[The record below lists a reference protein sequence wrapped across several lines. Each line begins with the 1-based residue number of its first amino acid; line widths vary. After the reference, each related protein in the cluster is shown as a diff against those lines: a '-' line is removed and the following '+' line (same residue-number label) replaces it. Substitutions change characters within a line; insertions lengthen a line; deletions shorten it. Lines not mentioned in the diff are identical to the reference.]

1 MCVEGFNTT
10 SWNNM
15 EDCCINVMNA
25 SKMQLY
31 IIHVYTGVKHRYLF
45 AAAGCKESS
54 VLTQA
59 PRIPPLVTSAAEHAA
74 QCNESVC

>member
-15 EDCCINVMNA
+15 EDHCIKVMNA

-31 IIHVYTGVKHRYLF
+31 IIHAYTGVKHRYF

-59 PRIPPLVTSAAEHAA
+59 PRIPPLATSAAEHSA
-74 QCNESVC
+74 QCNESLC